1 MTKKIFRSIV
11 IVATAVLLASITII
25 LGILYEY
32 FGMVQTNQLKTELTL
47 AAKAVEEGGLE
58 YLSDLDTGDC
68 RLTWVAADGT
78 VLYDSKTDSATMEN
92 HAEREEIRKALLEN
106 EGESTRYSAT
116 LTEETVYR
124 AKKLTDGTVLRIST
138 SHLTVPVLF
147 LTMLQPII
155 IIFVL
160 ALILSGFLAHGIA
173 KRIVKPLENL
183 NFDQPSENSPYEE
196 LKPVLSYMEIQRKQ
210 IKRQTSELETR
221 KHEFNAVTD
230 NLDEGLVM
238 LNAKGEI
245 LSINPAAIRFFHL
258 QENCQGQSFGTF
270 DENNDIE
277 KAICTANERGKS
289 ELRLSRNSRE
299 YEISINRIDS
309 DSHIN
314 GVVLLI
320 LDITEKT
327 LAEQNRRE
335 FTANVSH
342 ELKTPL
348 QSIMGSAEL
357 LESGMVKPEDV
368 PRFVGHIRSESARL
382 VTLIDDIIRLSRLDE
397 NNILPFEDVD
407 VFKQAKQDMAPLYDL
422 AAEKDIS
429 LTLEGETAIAI
440 GTQSLFHEIIT
451 NLCDNAIKYTPAK
464 GTVKVSVENREKIVV
479 LTVSDTG
486 IGIPEEHLSRI
497 FERFY
502 RVDKSHSKESG
513 GTGLGLSIVKH
524 AVQYL
529 NGTIDVKSKVGKG
542 TTFTVCFP
550 KKSE

>member
-25 LGILYEY
+25 MGILYEY
-32 FGMVQTNQLKTELTL
+32 FGMVQTNQLKTELSL

-78 VLYDSKTDSATMEN
+78 VLYDSKTDPATMEN

-106 EGESTRYSAT
+106 EGQSTRYSAT

-124 AKKLTDGTVLRIST
+124 AKKLPDGTVLRIST
-138 SHLTVPVLF
+138 SHLTVPVLL

-183 NFDQPSENSPYEE
+183 NFDQPLENSPYEE

-245 LSINPAAIRFFHL
+245 LSINPAAIRFFRL

-309 DSHIN
+309 DSNIN

-320 LDITEKT
+320 LDVTEKT

-407 VFKQAKQDMAPLYDL
+407 IFKQAKQDMAPLYGL
-422 AAEKDIS
+422 AAEKDIALS
-429 LTLEGETAIAI
+429 LEGETAIAI

-451 NLCDNAIKYTPAK
+451 NLCDNAIKYTPPK
-464 GTVKVSVENREKIVV
+464 GTVKVSVENLEKFVV

-486 IGIPEEHLSRI
+486 IGIPEEHLARI

-529 NGTIDVKSKVGKG
+529 NGTIDVKSTVGKG

-550 KKSE
+550 KKSK